1 MHNQP
6 ILMGKLPSACPDP
19 QLRGSNRRDP
29 YYTAQFSTTA
39 HAIWL
44 ESEIAKLQETSGTRP
59 VPAWL
64 RATHDR
70 DNFSWTE
77 QREMRRQMLP
87 VVGAIHAWRTLSCDQ
102 LASFT
107 GQPNLRSGRSP
118 RVSQLWANGIID
130 VGAAPTGTGVP
141 LGEPHGM
148 LYRPAARQGAD
159 QYAKL
164 GSSLTL
170 PESIAVTAGSAFSSA
185 HSADRHAVLCAET
198 SLRVAEFLP
207 VQAVLG
213 DALNSIGNLLTHSRS
228 PAKSGSQ
235 LCPDAVWIV
244 NGLRI
249 CVELTATASQSLTK
263 KANLWAQLMENH
275 TLDDT
280 GIVVLFLTVDRQD
293 LDGRTSLNPVL
304 TQTKR
309 ALSKAVRDHPGGF
322 QRWTG
327 SRVFV
332 ADYRAFFPA
341 TAAVSS
347 DFLDL
352 MADRFTGDPEQPWQP
367 VSLLDPETAEFTP
380 TGGWDPLA
388 VVRNSTA
395 LFQTPYWLRTRTDQP
410 AFWQLAAGANPPVR
424 IDAQSGKPN
433 ARPVPAASIPE
444 RLRVL
449 GGLG

>member
-6 ILMGKLPSACPDP
+6 ILMDKLPSACPDP
-19 QLRGSNRRDP
+19 QLRGANRRDP

-44 ESEIAKLQETSGTRP
+44 ESEIARLQESSGARP

-64 RATHDR
+64 RATKVR
-70 DNFSWTE
+70 DDFSWTE

-87 VVGAIHAWRTLSCDQ
+87 VLGAIHAWRTLSCDQ

-130 VGAAPTGTGVP
+130 VGAAPTGTGVT
-141 LGEPHGM
+141 LGGPHGM

-159 QYAKL
+159 QFAKL
-164 GSSLTL
+164 DVSLTL
-170 PESIAVTAGSAFSSA
+170 PESIAVTAGSAFNSA
-185 HSADRHAVLCAET
+185 HSADRHAVLCAEA

-213 DALNSIGNLLTHSRS
+213 DALNSITNLLTHSRH
-228 PAKSGSQ
+228 PAKAGSQ

-244 NGLRI
+244 NGLRV
-249 CVELTATASQSLTK
+249 CVELTATASQSLAK
-263 KANLWAQLMENH
+263 KAHLWAQLLEKH

-280 GIVVLFLTVDRQD
+280 GIVVLFLTVDRKD
-293 LDGRTSLNPVL
+293 LEGRTSHNPVI

-309 ALSKAVRDHPGGF
+309 ALAKAVRDHPGAF
-322 QRWTG
+322 QQWTG

-341 TAAVSS
+341 TAAVSA

-352 MADRFTGDPEQPWQP
+352 MADQFSGDPEQPWQT
-367 VSLLDPETAEFTP
+367 VSLLDPETMPFAP
-380 TGGWDPLA
+380 TGGWDPIA
-388 VVRNSTA
+388 VVRNAGA
-395 LFQTPYWLRTRTDQP
+395 LFQSPFWLRNDAEPP
-410 AFWQLAAGANPPVR
+410 ALWQLAVGANPPVR
-424 IDAQSGKPN
+424 IDELSGKPN